1 MKIVYGMLAATLAAG
16 CCTMFNCGR
25 DAEGFARFDGKL
37 THDVPGE
44 YFIIRYEYPEG
55 VHTNRWQKGLPKW
68 VFSEV
73 RQLKEGT
80 TVLRDG
86 VLSQS
91 KRKVTPR
98 NWAKLL
104 HAGARN
110 VRIKFVDENYTLA
123 AAGRED
129 APAGFKSMF
138 NGKDLSGWKGVTTEG
153 KFNLPDVRRAATPEK
168 RREMQ
173 AKADALMKEH
183 WHVRDGSLFFDGLPG
198 GYSLATDKDYRNFEM
213 IADWRL
219 LRVHGDSGFYLRGMP
234 QVQIWDPHTWGGLG
248 SGGIYNNG
256 KALSNATSCEDRPIG
271 DWNRCRMRLV
281 GNKVTVWLNGVKV
294 VDNETY
300 ENCRD
305 SSKTIPAIEQIELQC
320 HGDPVEFRNL
330 FIKEL
335 P

>member
-1 MKIVYGMLAATLAAG
+1 MKVIYGMIAAALAAG
-16 CCTMFNCGR
+16 CAVFNGGR
-25 DAEGFARFDGKL
+25 DAEGFARFEGNL
-37 THDVPGE
+37 THDVPSN
-44 YFIIRYEYPEG
+44 YFIIRFEYPDG
-55 VHTNRWQKGLPKW
+55 VHTNRWKKGLTRW
-68 VFSEV
+68 MFTEV

-80 TVLRDG
+80 TILTDG
-86 VLSQS
+86 VLSTS
-91 KRKVTPR
+91 KRKVEPR
-98 NWAKLL
+98 NWAKWI

-110 VRIKFVDENYTLA
+110 VRVKFVDENYTLA

-129 APAGFKSMF
+129 APAGFTSMF
-138 NGKDLSGWKGVTTEG
+138 NGKDFSGWKGVTTEG
-153 KFNLPDVRRAATPEK
+153 KFNLPNVRREASPEK

-173 AKADALMKEH
+173 AKADKLMKEH
-183 WHVRDGSLFFDGLPG
+183 WHIRDGALFFDGLPG
-198 GYSLATDKDYRNFEM
+198 GYSLATDKEYRNFEM

-219 LRVHGDSGFYLRGMP
+219 LRVYGDSGFYLRGMP
-234 QVQIWDPHTWGGLG
+234 QVQIWDPRTWGGLG
-248 SGGIYNNG
+248 SGGIYNNR

-281 GNKVTVWLNGVKV
+281 DNKVTVWLNGVKV

-300 ENCRD
+300 ENCR
-305 SSKTIPAIEQIELQC
+305 TEGAPIPAIDQIELQC